1 MLEDILNHF
10 SVQVAASPIERDR
23 VYRLRHRVYCE
34 EHGYEP
40 LTADRRERDHH
51 DAHSVFCTLTHRE
64 TGLVAGC
71 VRLILASSDDLMAME
86 EHCRDHM
93 YVGDL
98 QSMQERRD
106 EICEISRLAVDPLFR
121 KRPSESR
128 VAMGEFSARGF
139 CEDER
144 RLFSMLGISTLL
156 AGFATADLL
165 DRQRNYAMM
174 EAGLNRLLVRSGIL
188 VQQVGQ
194 FMDYHGRRAP
204 FFITTDRLLEHMRPD
219 MRFLFRQ
226 IRSELAVVT
235 HEPAVSADGYAA
247 VA

>member
-1 MLEDILNHF
+1 LLEDILNHF
-10 SVQVAASPIERDR
+10 SVQLASSPLERDR

-40 LTADRRERDHH
+40 LTADRREKDGH
-51 DAHSVFCTLTHRE
+51 DAHSAFCTLTHRE
-64 TGLVAGC
+64 TGLTAGC

-86 EHCRDHM
+86 AHCRDCM

-98 QSMQERRD
+98 QSMQESRH
-106 EICEISRLAVDPLFR
+106 EVCEISRLAVDPVFR

-128 VAMGEFSARGF
+128 VAMGGFNARDF

-144 RLFSMLGISTLL
+144 RLFSMLGIATLVT
-156 AGFATADLL
+156 GFAAADLL
-165 DRQRNYAMM
+165 GRQRNYAMM

-194 FMDYHGRRAP
+194 FTEYHGRRAP
-204 FFITTDRLLEHMRPD
+204 FFITTDVLLEHMRPD
-219 MRFLFRQ
+219 MKFLFRQ
-226 IRSELAVVT
+226 IRSELAVVV
-235 HEPAVSADGYAA
+235 HKPAVSAGGFAA